1 MRIRTARPDDLAAL
15 DALLAAS
22 YPRQLRED
30 YPPSV
35 MVTALPLIS
44 RAQPRLLASGTYYVA
59 EENDRILGA
68 GGWSLAI
75 PEARDATRP
84 GRANIRH
91 VVTDHRRTREGIGR
105 ALMEHSFAE
114 ARAAGCTYAHAA
126 STRSA
131 VPFYSALGF
140 RTLGPMVVT
149 LAPGIDFP
157 AVAMRR
163 VL

>member
-35 MVTALPLIS
+35 MVTALPLIA
-44 RAQPRLLASGTYYVA
+44 RAQPGLLASGTYYVA
-59 EENDRILGA
+59 EEGDRLLGA
-68 GGWSLAI
+68 GGWTLAI
-75 PEARDATRP
+75 PDAPETSEP

-105 ALMEHSFAE
+105 ALMEHGFAA
-114 ARAAGCTYAHAA
+114 ARAAGCSFAHAA

-140 RTLGPMVVT
+140 RTLGPIMVT

-157 AVAMRR
+157 AVAMCKA
-163 VL
+163 L